1 LDQDFAIL
9 AEQLLQQESDGIT
22 TITKSTV
29 MSLIAKGTLNKMR
42 ASLDGDVHYRLPVG
56 DELVDLKPFI
66 GQSITLTHT
75 GNIFCSSCGK
85 KTKKSYSQG
94 HCFVCMKKLASCDM
108 CIMKPETCHYDQGTC
123 REPQWGEENCMV
135 DHFVYLSNTSSL
147 KVGITRHTQIPTRW
161 IDQGATQGLP
171 IFKVKTRY
179 ISGLIEV
186 ELAKHIADKTNWR
199 TLLKG
204 DGEPIDLA
212 QRFEELLPLVEEK
225 IAQIKAQ
232 FGDDAIEVLSNEI
245 TPISYPVL
253 EHPVKITSHNFDKN
267 PEVTGTLQGI
277 KGQYMIFDT
286 GVINIRKFTSYE
298 VEVSA

>member
-1 LDQDFAIL
+1 
-9 AEQLLQQESDGIT
+9 
-22 TITKSTV
+22 
-29 MSLIAKGTLNKMR
+29 MSLIATGTLRKMQ
-42 ASLDGDVHYRLPVG
+42 ATLEGDVHYHLPVG
-56 DELVDLKPFI
+56 DQLVDLKPFI
-66 GQSITLTHT
+66 GQPITLTHT
-75 GNIFCSSCGK
+75 GNIFCSACGK

-123 REPQWGEENCMV
+123 REPEWGEANCMV

-147 KVGITRHTQIPTRW
+147 KVGITRHSQIPTRW
-161 IDQGATQGLP
+161 IDQGATQGMP

-179 ISGLIEV
+179 ISGLIEI

-199 TLLKG
+199 TLLKQDG
-204 DGEPIDLA
+204 DPIALEE
-212 QRFEELLPLVEEK
+212 RFAELLPLVESKVAE
-225 IAQIKAQ
+225 IKQQ
-232 FGDDAIEVLSNEI
+232 FGDDAIEVLSTAPTQI
-245 TPISYPVL
+245 GYPVL
-253 EHPVKITSHNFDKN
+253 QHPTKITSHNFDKN
-267 PEVTGTLQGI
+267 PEVSGTLQGI